1 MTRVSVVQTARTQR
15 RSTMNWSEVLAD
27 PSLQDLPYKIETNGL
42 GQIVMTPASNRHG
55 QQQLHLG
62 RMLMD
67 LKPEGDVQVECSIN
81 TPSGVKVA
89 DVAWYSKQFIATHGD
104 ATPFEQAP
112 ELCIEVCS
120 PSNSSRELE
129 EKMRLYFEQGAKE
142 VWFCSDEGQL
152 EFHTNAG
159 QVDSS
164 DIFPGFP
171 MSVE

>member
-1 MTRVSVVQTARTQR
+1 
-15 RSTMNWSEVLAD
+15 MNWSEVLAD

-55 QQQLHLG
+55 RFQVEISYQLRERISEG
-62 RMLMD
+62 R
-67 LKPEGDVQVECSIN
+67 VQVECSVS
-81 TPSGVKVA
+81 TEHGVKVA
-89 DVAWYSKQFIATHGD
+89 DVAWYSEQFIATQGD

-120 PSNSSRELE
+120 PSNSRRELE

-159 QVDSS
+159 QVDTS
-164 DIFPGFP
+164 DLFPGFP
-171 MSVE
+171 VSVK